1 MKRLLLASLLALGC
15 GESVLP
21 APEVVS
27 ISPSAALASEASQV
41 VVQVDGVLPT
51 SLDYDRSSDEENA
64 DVSLLVG
71 TLAVGT
77 GRWQPNGALSGN
89 VPSLLAPGTY
99 DVQVGFADGRTG
111 TLAQAFTVSP
121 GRWPT
126 GYTVAPIAAQ
136 RAGVPFQISVH
147 AEGPNGPEFHGN
159 VLLHVLKAPAV
170 TPSLSD
176 PFQAGELT
184 QQVTVSRPA
193 SGVVLFV
200 TDLDGNLGASNAF
213 DVTP

>member
-1 MKRLLLASLLALGC
+1 LLASLLALGC
-15 GESVLP
+15 GESVLSS
-21 APEVVS
+21 PEVVS
-27 ISPSAALASEASQV
+27 ISPSGALASEASQV

-51 SLDYDRSSDEENA
+51 SLDYDRSIGEVNA

-77 GRWQPNGALSGN
+77 GKWQPGGALTGN

-111 TLAQAFTVSP
+111 TLSQAFTVSP

-126 GYTVAPIAAQ
+126 GYTVEPITGQ
-136 RAGVPFQISVH
+136 RAGVPFQLSLH
-147 AEGPNGPEFHGN
+147 AEGPNGPDFHGN
-159 VLLHVLKAPAV
+159 VLLHVLKAPAI

-176 PFQAGELT
+176 PFQAGDLT
-184 QQVTVSRPA
+184 QEVTIAQPA